1 MKSQKIFSLTALI
14 LFSLYSQAQK
24 MTSITPERPIVCYS
38 DPVNRN
44 TSFGPPEAFLKARNN
59 SAARTQT
66 AIFEVTYS
74 SGFTPQAKTAF
85 QFAVDIW
92 ASILQSPVKIKIK
105 AVWQPLGTNVLG
117 SAIWANAYA
126 NFPNAQKLNTYYP
139 VALAEKIAQK
149 DLNHPDSA
157 DIYANFSSNSAWYYG
172 TSGIPPANTT
182 DLVSVVLHEIGHGLG
197 FVDSY
202 SVDKD
207 NGTGSVAPFVYDLG
221 VENNNVIPQNLY
233 QSFTNPSAALGT
245 ELISNKIFY
254 NSLLANQAN
263 GGQHVKLYAPAT
275 WSGGSSISHLDETT
289 YPAGDPNSLMTP
301 QIGFKE
307 VMHDPGPIMLGMFSD
322 MGWIG
327 TRIDHTPTNKES
339 LAASTLLTKVT
350 SDNGYSASSV
360 KLKYIKRSGG
370 TEVELVGTPTANANE
385 FSFPL
390 PAFANPDT
398 IFYYITATDNLNRA
412 FTNPGKFVRS
422 KNTELQGKYT
432 IGFGTDTKGPVID
445 HTAKAF
451 ILASATSLQIDAIVS
466 DNIGIQSVSLDYS
479 INNTPQAMVAMAQV
493 GNISTSNS
501 SLVATSSSKYTT
513 TISFANGVIKDG
525 DIITYQIT
533 AKDNSLAQN
542 SSIAPT
548 ISTKYSVNVVGLT
561 ATKDSYQNNFNDLSS
576 ADFFG
581 DTQFSIKKETGFTD
595 GAIHSIHPYPEA
607 GSGPN
612 LNFIYELRVPIKVK
626 TADAT
631 IKFDEI
637 VLVEPG
643 TSSVFPSV
651 DFFDY
656 VITEGSIDGGT
667 TWKPFLDGYDS
678 RDYAPWLT
686 KYNASVISNISQGI
700 GDPSLFR
707 SRSINMLDKFK
718 AGDEIVI
725 RFRLFSDPGAAGW
738 GWAIDNL
745 KIQIDETPP
754 TTLHNH
760 FDYVTSTAT
769 PLALTVNASDPSGL
783 KSLTIEY
790 KVNNG
795 AIQTYDFPVSNSITQ
810 YTLDLNI
817 SALAPNDLLEYR
829 IKSSDNLNNALV
841 LPSID
846 FFKVPFIAFGSPV
859 SLYTSDFNST
869 NTDFVGNFFSIATPS
884 GFTDGAIHS
893 SHPYP
898 NGFGTNSTSLF
909 TYTLKK
915 PITISNANHVMVFNE
930 IVIAESTLSN
940 EYAVVEGSK
949 DNGITWELLVDKYSS
964 SAVTEWLNAFNSKQN
979 GIPSLY
985 KLRIIDLTQTGKFK
999 AGDNILIR
1007 FKFSSNATNN
1017 AWGWAID
1024 NLSIQGPITGIER
1037 NLLTDALSIYPNPT
1051 TNGSVHVEFATEET
1065 QPIKFQML
1073 NSFGQLIQENTI
1085 TPVAK
1090 TAHQEYDIAN
1100 WANGIYI
1107 VKTEVNGTILTKK
1120 FIKAQ

>member
-1 MKSQKIFSLTALI
+1 MKLQKIFSLTALI
-14 LFSLYSQAQK
+14 LFSFYSQAQK
-24 MTSITPERPIVCYS
+24 ITSITPERPIVCYS

-44 TSFGPPEAFLKARNN
+44 TSFGPPEAFLKARNY
-59 SAARTQT
+59 STARTQT

-74 SGFTPQAKTAF
+74 AGFTPQAKTAF

-92 ASILQSPVKIKIK
+92 ASILQSPVKIKIN
-105 AVWQPLGTNVLG
+105 AVWQPLGANVLG

-157 DIYANFSSNSAWYYG
+157 DIYANFSSSTAWYYG

-202 SVDKD
+202 SVD

-221 VENNNVIPQNLY
+221 VENNNTIPQNLY
-233 QSFTNPSAALGT
+233 QNFTNPSAALGT

-275 WSGGSSISHLDETT
+275 WSGGSSISHLDENT

-322 MGWIG
+322 MGWMG
-327 TRIDHTPTNKES
+327 TRIDHTPSNKES
-339 LAASTLLTKVT
+339 LAANSLIAKVT
-350 SDNGYSASSV
+350 TDNVYSASSV
-360 KLKYIKRSGG
+360 KLKYIKMSGG
-370 TEVELVGTPTANANE
+370 AEVELVGTPTANANE

-390 PAFANPDT
+390 PAFTNPDT

-412 FTNPGKFVRS
+412 FTNPGKFVRA

-432 IGFGTDTKGPVID
+432 IGFGTDTKGPVIN

-466 DNIGIQSVSLDYS
+466 DNIGVQSVSLDYS
-479 INNTPQAMVAMAQV
+479 INNAALTTVAMAQV
-493 GNISTSNS
+493 GNISTSS
-501 SLVATSSSKYTT
+501 SNLVATSSSKYTAP
-513 TISFANGVIKDG
+513 ISFANGVIKDG

-542 SSIAPT
+542 STISPT

-561 ATKDSYQNNFNDLSS
+561 ATKDSYQNNFNDLLS

-581 DTQFSIKKETGFTD
+581 DTQFSIKKETGFVD

-626 TADAT
+626 TADAS

-643 TSSVFPSV
+643 DPGTRFG
-651 DFFDY
+651 DAKFYDY
-656 VITEGSIDGGT
+656 VIVEGSTDGGAN
-667 TWKPFLDGYDS
+667 WKPFIDGYDS
-678 RDYAPWLT
+678 RDYTPWLT
-686 KYNASVISNISQGI
+686 KYNGSIISNISQGI

-707 SRSINMLDKFK
+707 PRTINMLNKFK
-718 AGDEIVI
+718 AGDEVVI

-760 FDYVTSTAT
+760 FDYVTNVAT
-769 PLALTVNASDPSGL
+769 PLPIAISATDPSGL

-795 AIQTYDFPVSNSITQ
+795 AVQSFSFPVSNSSTQ
-810 YTLDLNI
+810 YNLDLTI
-817 SALAPNDLLEYR
+817 SSLAVNDLLEYR
-829 IKSSDNLNNALV
+829 IISVDNLDNALV
-841 LPSID
+841 LPTTD
-846 FFKVPFIAFGSPV
+846 FFKVPVIAFGSAV

-869 NTDFVGNFFSIATPS
+869 NTDFVGNFFSIATPA

-893 SHPYP
+893 THPYP
-898 NGFGTNSTSLF
+898 NGFGTNNISLL

-915 PITISNANHVMVFNE
+915 PVTVSNTNHIMVFNE
-930 IVIAESTLSN
+930 MVIAESTISN

-949 DNGITWELLVDKYSS
+949 DNGITWEPLVDKYSS
-964 SAVTEWLNAFNSKQN
+964 SAVTEWLNTFNSKQN

-985 KLRIIDLTQTGKFK
+985 KLRIIDLTQNGKFK

-1024 NLSIQGPITGIER
+1024 NLSIQGPITGVER
-1037 NLLTDALSIYPNPT
+1037 NLVADALSIYPNPST
-1051 TNGSVHVEFATEET
+1051 GATVHVEFATEET

-1073 NSFGQLIQENTI
+1073 NSFGQLIQENTV
-1085 TPVAK
+1085 TPAAK
-1090 TAHQEYDIAN
+1090 FTHQEYDVTS

-1107 VKTEVNGTILTKK
+1107 VKAEVNGIIITKK

>member
-1 MKSQKIFSLTALI
+1 MKSQKIFLLAALI
-14 LFSLYSQAQK
+14 LFSLHSQGQK

-38 DPVNRN
+38 DAVNRN

-59 SAARTQT
+59 PAARTQT
-66 AIFEVTYS
+66 AVFEVTYS
-74 SGFTPQAKTAF
+74 SGFTPQAKAAF

-92 ASILQSPVKIKIK
+92 ASILQSPVKIKIN
-105 AVWQPLGTNVLG
+105 AVWQPLGANVLG

-157 DIYANFSSNSAWYYG
+157 DIYANFSSNTAWYYG

-202 SVDKD
+202 SVDS
-207 NGTGSVAPFVYDLG
+207 GGSGSVAPFVYDLG
-221 VENNNVIPQNLY
+221 VENNNTPPQNLY
-233 QSFTNPSAALGT
+233 QSFTTPSAALGT

-307 VMHDPGPIMLGMFSD
+307 VMHDPGSIMLAMFSD
-322 MGWIG
+322 MGWVG
-327 TRIDHTPTNKES
+327 TRIDHTPSNKES
-339 LAASTLLTKVT
+339 IAATNLIAKVT

-370 TEVELVGTPTANANE
+370 AEVELVGTPTANANE

-398 IFYYITATDNLNRA
+398 LFYYISATDNLNRL

-432 IGFGTDTKGPVID
+432 IGFGTDTKGPVIA
-445 HTAKAF
+445 HTAKSF

-466 DNIGIQSVSLDYS
+466 DNIGVQSVSLDYS
-479 INNTPQAMVAMAQV
+479 INNTPQTTVAMVQV
-493 GNISTSNS
+493 GSISTSSS
-501 SLVATSSSKYTT
+501 SLIATSSSKYTT
-513 TISFANGVIKDG
+513 TLSFAAGTIKDG
-525 DIITYQIT
+525 DVITYKIT
-533 AKDNSLAQN
+533 AIDNSLAQN
-542 SSIAPT
+542 SSVAPT
-548 ISTKYSVNVVGLT
+548 SSTKYSVNVVGLT
-561 ATKDSYQNNFNDLSS
+561 ATKDSYQNNFNDLLST
-576 ADFFG
+576 DFFG
-581 DTQFSIKKETGFTD
+581 DTQFSIKKETQFTD

-607 GSGPN
+607 GKGPN
-612 LNFIYELRVPIKVK
+612 LNFIYELRVPIKIKSV
-626 TADAT
+626 DAT

-656 VITEGSIDGGT
+656 VITEGSTDGGT

-686 KYNASVISNISQGI
+686 KYNASIISNISQGV

-718 AGDEIVI
+718 AGDEVVI

-760 FDYVTSTAT
+760 FNYITSNAKK
-769 PLALTVNASDPSGL
+769 LDLVISASDPSGL
-783 KSLTIEY
+783 KSLSVEY
-790 KVNNG
+790 KINNG
-795 AIQTYDFPVSNSITQ
+795 AIQIADFPVSNDITQ
-810 YTLDLNI
+810 YTLKLDTTNLVLGDLV
-817 SALAPNDLLEYR
+817 EYR
-829 IKSSDNLNNALV
+829 IKSSDDLNNALV
-841 LPSID
+841 LPSAD
-846 FFKVPFIAFGSPV
+846 FFKVPFISFGAPV
-859 SLYTSDFNST
+859 TQYTADFNSA
-869 NTDFVGNFFSIATPS
+869 NADFVGNFFSIATPS
-884 GFTDGAIHS
+884 GFTDGAIQS

-898 NGFGTNSTSLF
+898 NGFGTNSISLF

-915 PITISNANHVMVFNE
+915 PITVSNTNHVMVFNE

-949 DNGITWELLVDKYSS
+949 DNGITWEPLVDKYSS
-964 SAVTEWLNAFNSKQN
+964 SSSNDWLNAFNSKQN
-979 GIPSLY
+979 GILSLY

-1007 FKFSSNATNN
+1007 FKLSSNATNN
-1017 AWGWAID
+1017 GWGWAID

-1037 NLLTDALSIYPNPT
+1037 NLLADALSIYPNPT
-1051 TNGSVHVEFATEET
+1051 TNGAVYVEFATEEA

-1073 NSFGQLIQENTI
+1073 NSFGQLIQENTV
-1085 TPVAK
+1085 TPIAK
-1090 TAHQEYDIAN
+1090 TARQEYDITN

-1107 VKTEVNGTILTKK
+1107 VKTEINGNIITKK